1 MNLSVVDAKTSRA
14 GLLRF
19 ITAGSV
25 DDGKST
31 LIGRLLFESK
41 SLFEDQV
48 KSIRTHSSGA
58 INFANLTDG
67 LRAEREQGI
76 TIDVAYRYFS
86 TPKRRFIIA
95 DTPGHVQYTRN
106 MVTAASNTHLS
117 VILIDATAG
126 VTEQTRRHTYLTY
139 LLGIRHLVVCVNK
152 MDLVDYSQDVFQAIQ
167 DQFRAL
173 AKLDDGSGI
182 QNGDGAMFSSIDFIP
197 ISALHGDNLVL
208 PSQKISWYLGPTL
221 LSYLEDVEIDVQ
233 NDGAARLP
241 IQWVIKSANR
251 AHEKALRGYAG
262 QIDGGTFKVGDQVTI
277 HPSGQLSTI
286 KDILTFDGSLN
297 TASAPL
303 SVTVLLE
310 DELDI
315 GRGDML
321 THRASEPHVR
331 RDATAI
337 VCWMNQEP
345 LQKGRNYLIK
355 HSVRTI
361 RAKVSQ
367 FISLVDINSLT
378 SAASTKES
386 LALNDIGVVS
396 FTASSALVY
405 DAYSQNQ
412 LTGSFII
419 IDELTNA
426 TAGAG
431 LFLDPDSLPGFVSRF
446 EQEVRVGDD

>member
-1 MNLSVVDAKTSRA
+1 MNLSVVDIKTRPA
-14 GLLRF
+14 ELLRF

-41 SLFEDQV
+41 ALFDDQV
-48 KSIRTHSSGA
+48 NAIKTHGSGA

-106 MVTAASNTHLS
+106 MVTAASNTNLS
-117 VILIDATAG
+117 VILLDATAG
-126 VTEQTRRHTYLTY
+126 ITEQTRRHTYLSY

-152 MDLVDYSQDVFQAIQ
+152 MDLVNFDQDVFQAIR
-167 DQFRAL
+167 DQFLAF
-173 AKLDDGSGI
+173 AKLEGQSGS
-182 QNGDGAMFSSIDFIP
+182 QFSTGATFRSIDFIP

-208 PSQKISWYLGPTL
+208 PSEKISWYSGPSL
-221 LSYLEDVEIDVQ
+221 LTYLEDIEIAIEDQ
-233 NDGAARLP
+233 GAGRLP
-241 IQWVIKSANR
+241 IQWIIRSNNGSHER
-251 AHEKALRGYAG
+251 AFRGYAG
-262 QIDGGTFKVGDQVTI
+262 QVHGGTFSVGDQVVI
-277 HPSGQLSTI
+277 QPSGQRSTI
-286 KDILTFDGSLN
+286 REIQTFDGSLD

-303 SVTVLLE
+303 SVTILLE

-321 THRASEPHVR
+321 THQSCQPHVR
-331 RDATAI
+331 KDATAI
-337 VCWMNQEP
+337 VCWMNEEP
-345 LQKGRNYLIK
+345 FKKGRTYLIK
-355 HSVRTI
+355 HSARST
-361 RAKVSQ
+361 RAKVDR
-367 FISLVDINSLT
+367 FISQVEINTLT
-378 SAASTKES
+378 SAASTKEQ
-386 LALNDIGVVS
+386 LELNEIGVVAFS
-396 FTASSALVY
+396 STSALVY
-405 DAYSQNQ
+405 DDYKQNQ

-419 IDELTNA
+419 IDEVTNA

-431 LFLDPDSLPGFVSRF
+431 LFLDPAHLPAFG
-446 EQEVRVGDD
+446 QEVACR

>member
-1 MNLSVVDAKTSRA
+1 MNLSVVDAKTRPA
-14 GLLRF
+14 ELLRF

-41 SLFEDQV
+41 ALFEDQV
-48 KSIRTHSSGA
+48 KAIKIHSSGA

-106 MVTAASNTHLS
+106 MVTAASNTNLS
-117 VILIDATAG
+117 VILVDATAG
-126 VTEQTRRHTYLTY
+126 ITEQTRRHTYLSH

-152 MDLVDYSQDVFQAIQ
+152 MDLVDYAQDTFQAIR
-167 DQFRAL
+167 DQFLAF
-173 AKLDDGSGI
+173 AKLESPSGV
-182 QNGDGAMFSSIDFIP
+182 QFGAGATFASIDFIP

-208 PSQKISWYLGPTL
+208 PSEKISWYSGPTL
-221 LSYLEDVEIDVQ
+221 LSYLEDIEIAVEDH
-233 NDGAARLP
+233 GAARLP
-241 IQWVIKSANR
+241 IQWIIKSNSRHHER
-251 AHEKALRGYAG
+251 AFRGYAG
-262 QIDGGTFKVGDQVTI
+262 QVHGGTFRVGDQVAI
-277 HPSGQLSTI
+277 HPSGQRSTI
-286 KDILTFDGSLN
+286 RDIQTFDGSLD

-303 SVTVLLE
+303 SVTILLE

-321 THRASEPHVR
+321 THQVSAPHVR
-331 RDATAI
+331 QDATGI
-337 VCWMNQEP
+337 VCWMNEEP
-345 LQKGRNYLIK
+345 LKKGRTYLIK
-355 HSVRTI
+355 HSARST
-361 RAKVSQ
+361 RAKVDRFMSQ
-367 FISLVDINSLT
+367 VDINTLS
-378 SAASTKES
+378 SVASTKQS

-396 FTASSALVY
+396 FSATSALVY
-405 DAYSQNQ
+405 DAYNQNQ

-431 LFLDPDSLPGFVSRF
+431 LFLDPANLPAFA
-446 EQEVRVGDD
+446 QEVSLSDD